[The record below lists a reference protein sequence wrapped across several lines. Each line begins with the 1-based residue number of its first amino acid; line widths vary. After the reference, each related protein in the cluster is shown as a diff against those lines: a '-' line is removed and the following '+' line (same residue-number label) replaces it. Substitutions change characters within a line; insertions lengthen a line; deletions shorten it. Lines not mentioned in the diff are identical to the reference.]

1 MTDQQTRFGTVV
13 LAGRPN
19 AGKSTL
25 LNAIVGEKLAIT
37 SAKPQSTRHVVRGI
51 VTDERSQLVFLD
63 PPGLFAPA
71 NLLQQSMVESAAH
84 VLLAA
89 DVVLYL
95 HAATDG
101 TPPPLG
107 ALVPDF
113 RPQSRPVATVLTKI
127 DLVPAADLAAP
138 HASHFAISAVTGM
151 GIPELL
157 GWCRD
162 QVPAGPFRH
171 DSDDLSS
178 QDLRFF
184 AAELVREAAFELLD
198 QELPYAMAAAIDQF
212 RESPRPVYIRA
223 VIYVE
228 RLSQKGMVIGKS
240 GRTIKALGS
249 LARSKIE
256 ALLGEKVYLD
266 LWVKV
271 LPKWRTTA
279 SALKLLGIPAPN
291 RERHP

>member
-1 MTDQQTRFGTVV
+1 MTDQPTRFGTVV

-37 SAKPQSTRHVVRGI
+37 SAKPQSTRYVVRGI
-51 VTDERSQLVFLD
+51 VTDEKSQLVFVD
-63 PPGLFAPA
+63 PPGLFTPA
-71 NLLQQSMVESAAH
+71 SLLQQSMVESAAQ
-84 VLLAA
+84 VLRTA

-101 TPPPLG
+101 DPPPLG
-107 ALVPDF
+107 ALVPEF
-113 RPQSRPVATVLTKI
+113 RPLSRPVATVLTKV
-127 DLVPAADLAAP
+127 DLVPVADWVAPDAAQ
-138 HASHFAISAVTGM
+138 FALSAVTGC

-157 GWCRD
+157 SWCRSH
-162 QVPAGPFRH
+162 VPAGPFRY

-198 QELPYAMAAAIDQF
+198 QELPYALAAEIDQF

-223 VIYVE
+223 VLYVE

-271 LPKWRTTA
+271 LPKWRTSA
-279 SALKLLGIPAPN
+279 SALKMLGIAAPN
-291 RERHP
+291 RERHQ

>member
-1 MTDQQTRFGTVV
+1 MFV
-13 LAGRPN
+13 
-19 AGKSTL
+19 
-25 LNAIVGEKLAIT
+25 
-37 SAKPQSTRHVVRGI
+37 
-51 VTDERSQLVFLD
+51 D
-63 PPGLFAPA
+63 PPGLFAPS
-71 NLLQQSMVESAAH
+71 NLLQQSMVESAAQA
-84 VLLAA
+84 LRTA

-101 TPPPLG
+101 VLPPLG
-107 ALVPDF
+107 ALVPEL
-113 RPQSRPVATVLTKI
+113 RPLSRPVATVLTKV
-127 DLVPAADLAAP
+127 DLVPVADLAVSHAP
-138 HASHFAISAVTGM
+138 QFAISAVTGQ

-157 GWCRD
+157 SWCRA
-162 QVPAGPFRH
+162 QIPVGPFRY

-178 QDLRFF
+178 QNLRFF
-184 AAELVREAAFELLD
+184 AAELVREAAFELLE
-198 QELPYAMAAAIDQF
+198 QELPYALAAEIDQF

-223 VIYVE
+223 VLYVE
-228 RLSQKGMVIGKS
+228 RISQKGMVIGQS

-279 SALKLLGIPAPN
+279 SALKMLGMPAPN

>member
-1 MTDQQTRFGTVV
+1 MTDQQIRFGTVV

-37 SAKPQSTRHVVRGI
+37 SAKPQSTRYVVRGI
-51 VTDERSQLVFLD
+51 VTDEKTQLVFVD
-63 PPGLFAPA
+63 PPGLFAPT
-71 NLLQQSMVESAAH
+71 NLLQRSMVESAAH
-84 VLLAA
+84 VLNMA

-101 TPPPLG
+101 VPPPLG
-107 ALVPDF
+107 ALAPDL
-113 RPQSRPVATVLTKI
+113 RPLSRAVATVLTKV
-127 DLVPAADLAAP
+127 DLVPDTDLAA
-138 HASHFAISAVTGM
+138 SHTSQFAISAVTGQ

-157 GWCRD
+157 SWCRT
-162 QVPAGPFRH
+162 QVPAGPFRY

-178 QDLRFF
+178 QNLRFF
-184 AAELVREAAFELLD
+184 AAELVREAAFELLE
-198 QELPYAMAAAIDQF
+198 QELPYAMAAEIDQF

-223 VIYVE
+223 VLYVE
-228 RLSQKGMVIGKS
+228 RVSQKGMVIGKS

-256 ALLGEKVYLD
+256 TLLGEKVYLD

-279 SALKLLGIPAPN
+279 SALKMLGIPAPN